1 MNVVRQV
8 NDLLEVKCTKKSMHT
23 SDKQKSIAKS
33 QEQKT
38 SQIVVVQTNKGN
50 KVEIDIQLA
59 KLAMQSALE
68 TCESQ
73 QIIENQLIN
82 REI

>member
-1 MNVVRQV
+1 MFGLFLEKSVIMNVVRPL
-8 NDLLEVKCTKKSMHT
+8 NNLLEVKCSRKSMHT

-50 KVEIDIQLA
+50 EVEINIQLA
-59 KLAMQSALE
+59 KLAMQRALE
-68 TCESQ
+68 KCES
-73 QIIENQLIN
+73 
-82 REI
+82 

>member
-1 MNVVRQV
+1 MFGLFLENSVIMNLVRQL
-8 NDLLEVKCTKKSMHT
+8 NNLLEVKCTRKSMHT

-50 KVEIDIQLA
+50 EVEINIQLA
-59 KLAMQSALE
+59 KLAMQRALE
-68 TCESQ
+68 KCES
-73 QIIENQLIN
+73 
-82 REI
+82 